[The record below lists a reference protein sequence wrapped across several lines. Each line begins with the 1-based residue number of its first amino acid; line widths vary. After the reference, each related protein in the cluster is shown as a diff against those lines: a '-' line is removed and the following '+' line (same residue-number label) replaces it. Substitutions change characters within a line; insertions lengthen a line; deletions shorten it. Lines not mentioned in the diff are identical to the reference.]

1 MSKGRSGSGK
11 GDSSESVHV
20 HAWVHTSISILRF
33 SCEGAFWGLPRAFA
47 VLRHCSPQ
55 VPPGRSKWLF
65 GPALVLPVHSKRL
78 LGLLESDSVPP
89 GRSKWLKK
97 AQKCS
102 KRFKE
107 AQKGA
112 RKGCSSLPG
121 AASALEE
128 AVRAFFG
135 AACALKEAFRAC
147 CSRSLFAKAGLGC
160 TVL

>member
-1 MSKGRSGSGK
+1 MEVISYGNSVV
-11 GDSSESVHV
+11 DSMYIYTEVLVRRGVLGPS
-20 HAWVHTSISILRF
+20 TCLRD
-33 SCEGAFWGLPRAFA
+33 R
-47 VLRHCSPQ
+47 SPQ

-102 KRFKE
+102 KRRKE
-107 AQKGA
+107 AQKGT

-121 AASALEE
+121 AASAPEE
-128 AVRAFFG
+128 AVRACFG
-135 AACALKEAFRAC
+135 AACAFEEAVRDC
-147 CSRSLFAKAGLGC
+147 CSRSLFESAGLGY